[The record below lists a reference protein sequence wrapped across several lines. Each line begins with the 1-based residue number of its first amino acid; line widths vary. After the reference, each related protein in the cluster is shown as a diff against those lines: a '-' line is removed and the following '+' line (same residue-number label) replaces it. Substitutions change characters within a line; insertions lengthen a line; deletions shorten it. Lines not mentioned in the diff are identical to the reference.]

1 MKRIKEFIIERLI
14 FLSGIASILFVFLIF
29 LFLLREGT
37 SLFQT
42 VNLKDFLWGRNWY
55 PVSEPPQFGILPLIL
70 GSLLITLGATLFS
83 IPIGIGAAIYIA
95 EVASP
100 KLREVLKSL
109 IEVLAAIP
117 SIVLG
122 FIGTVTLVPWIK
134 NLFNLPTGLNAL
146 SGSIL
151 LAFMAMPTIISIAE
165 DSFYAVPKSYREGAT
180 AMGATRWQTIYRVV
194 LPAASSG
201 VIASVMLGIGRVIG
215 ETMAVM
221 MVTGNA
227 PLIPKSLLSPVRT
240 LTATIAAEMGEVVS
254 GSEHYFSLFAIGLF
268 LFIISFIINLSA
280 EFFLYR
286 EKIK

>member
-70 GSLLITLGATLFS
+70 GSLLVTLGATLFS

-109 IEVLAAIP
+109 IEVLAAI
-117 SIVLG
+117 
-122 FIGTVTLVPWIK
+122 
-134 NLFNLPTGLNAL
+134 
-146 SGSIL
+146 
-151 LAFMAMPTIISIAE
+151 
-165 DSFYAVPKSYREGAT
+165 
-180 AMGATRWQTIYRVV
+180 
-194 LPAASSG
+194 
-201 VIASVMLGIGRVIG
+201 
-215 ETMAVM
+215 
-221 MVTGNA
+221 
-227 PLIPKSLLSPVRT
+227 
-240 LTATIAAEMGEVVS
+240 
-254 GSEHYFSLFAIGLF
+254 
-268 LFIISFIINLSA
+268 
-280 EFFLYR
+280 
-286 EKIK
+286 